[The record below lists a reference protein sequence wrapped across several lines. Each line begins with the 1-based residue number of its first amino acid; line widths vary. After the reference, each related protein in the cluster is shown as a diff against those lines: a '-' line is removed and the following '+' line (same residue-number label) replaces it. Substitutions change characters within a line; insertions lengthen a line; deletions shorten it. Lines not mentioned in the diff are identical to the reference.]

1 MTYDYPGKPRPSGTP
16 QWANFGRTPTRKRFP
31 MDELPS
37 PMLEGAQ
44 VPSAFGPPTTANSA
58 IAGQPYTPAPTAN
71 PWGDNSW
78 FDKMNE
84 NPTYYSE
91 WAPYIDLAKLW
102 KAGDQGIRDIYG
114 SMPQYTS
121 ARLSAINALGPGGA
135 QGLVNA
141 YRGRAMGA
149 AGEAGRQNAATL
161 RSMGITGQD
170 AAAALDA
177 RNRASDATNDY
188 DADINS
194 PEKQAQRFMQ
204 MMQLS
209 DPETVA
215 PIMKLIQS
223 LFGQSMVRTNQNNA
237 DHAARAQSSGLGG
250 IVGNLLGAAT
260 GGGFG
265 SLASIFGNRGGG
277 DNVSGYL
284 GHGINL

>member
-1 MTYDYPGKPRPSGTP
+1 MNYGNPATGGTP
-16 QWANFGRTPTRKRFP
+16 QWARLSRTPTQNTP
-31 MDELPS
+31 AP
-37 PMLEGAQ
+37 
-44 VPSAFGPPTTANSA
+44 
-58 IAGQPYTPAPTAN
+58 TPAPTAN

-149 AGEAGRQNAATL
+149 AGESGRQNAAYL
-161 RSMGITGQD
+161 RSQGITGQD
-170 AAAALDA
+170 AAAGLDA
-177 RNRASDATNDY
+177 RNRAADATNSY
-188 DADINS
+188 DANINS
-194 PEKQAQRFMQ
+194 PEGQAQRFMQ

-209 DPETVA
+209 DPETAA

-223 LFGQSMVRTNQNNA
+223 LFGQSAARTQQNNA
-237 DHAARAQSSGLGG
+237 EHAQRAQSSGLGG
-250 IVGNLLGAAT
+250 ILGNVLGMAT

-265 SLASIFGNRGGG
+265 SLASIFGNRDGGG
-277 DNVSGYL
+277 TGGTHV
-284 GHGINL
+284 GHGVYF